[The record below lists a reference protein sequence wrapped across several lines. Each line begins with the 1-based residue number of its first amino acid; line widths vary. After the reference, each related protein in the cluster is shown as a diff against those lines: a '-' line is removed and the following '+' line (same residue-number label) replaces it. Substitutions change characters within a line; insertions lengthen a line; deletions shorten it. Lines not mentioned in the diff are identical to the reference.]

1 MNIGGNFSMRYNT
14 QDLINALTG
23 KNKAFITR
31 VAKHQ
36 EERYGNVDIFS
47 ASVRPIGIY
56 ETYGYIVE
64 ISFGDYW
71 IEFKFDKQG
80 KIYDTYGNGQGH
92 KYHKSLEQCA
102 IELFKKFGGKNN
114 D

>member
-1 MNIGGNFSMRYNT
+1 MTFNT
-14 QDLINALTG
+14 KDLINTLSG

-47 ASVRPIGIY
+47 ACVKQ
-56 ETYGYIVE
+56 TNANVVE
-64 ISFGDYW
+64 IDFGDYW
-71 IEFKFDKQG
+71 IDFTFNSQG
-80 KIYDTYGNGQGH
+80 KVIDTYGTGQGH

-102 IELFKKFGGKNN
+102 IELFNKYGKE
-114 D
+114 